1 MQVKRLFR
9 IRLRSALWVQILSFG
24 DALLSI
30 HNTKKKKK
38 ELIVTVVTIVI
49 LLVAYVIW
57 KERNNKLFNGECK
70 VTRFA
75 YKKK

>member
-30 HNTKKKKK
+30 HNTKKKK

-57 KERNNKLFNGECK
+57 KERNNKLFNGEANA
-70 VTRFA
+70 R
-75 YKKK
+75 

>member
-57 KERNNKLFNGECK
+57 KERNNKLFNGEANA
-70 VTRFA
+70 R
-75 YKKK
+75 